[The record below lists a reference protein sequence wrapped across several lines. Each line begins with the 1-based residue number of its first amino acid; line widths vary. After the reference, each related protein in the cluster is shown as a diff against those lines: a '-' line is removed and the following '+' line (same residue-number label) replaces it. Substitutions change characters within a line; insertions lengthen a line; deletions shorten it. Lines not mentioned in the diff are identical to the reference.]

1 MTAIQK
7 DKKQLDIEFNRIYKL
22 YVESIYKFCLSK
34 LSCNE
39 EYAKDC
45 TQDTFLIFYKRLKSG
60 EEFEIPR
67 AFLYRTANNFVK
79 RKHEEI
85 KKTLSNQ
92 TALEESNILLSDN
105 MAKVEINVDF
115 KLFQQRLNEI
125 LSEEEKLIYTKRF
138 VEAQSIE
145 NIATEL
151 KISKKY
157 CTVKISRLRKK
168 IREQLGD
175 YKI

>member
-92 TALEESNILLSDN
+92 TALEDGNILLSDN

-151 KISKKY
+151 KISKHY